1 MSDGR
6 VSRAGRPGFAMVPGR
21 ATVVLTGSVGVVRAR
36 GEMAAERVWALTQ
49 ANLRARGVTGEIT
62 ESGART
68 TSCKSSACR
77 VNGAITFT
85 VPR

>member
-1 MSDGR
+1 
-6 VSRAGRPGFAMVPGR
+6 MVPGR
-21 ATVVLTGSVGVVRAR
+21 ATVVLTGSVGVVRAK
-36 GEMAAERVWALTQ
+36 GGMAAERIWALKQ
-49 ANLRARGVTGEIT
+49 ANLRARGLTRQIT

-77 VNGAITFT
+77 VNGTITFT